1 MLPEIKT
8 QYSSDGVTDGKK
20 NEELFEQTP
29 SPLPLPLTI

>member
-8 QYSSDGVTDGKK
+8 QYSSDGVTDGEKK
-20 NEELFEQTP
+20 EELFEQTP